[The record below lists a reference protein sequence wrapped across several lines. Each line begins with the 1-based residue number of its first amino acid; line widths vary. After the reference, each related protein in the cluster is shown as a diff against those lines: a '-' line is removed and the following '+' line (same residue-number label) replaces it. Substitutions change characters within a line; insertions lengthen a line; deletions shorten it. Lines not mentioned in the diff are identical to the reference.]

1 MFKDQLKQLQQ
12 ERGLNKSALAEVL
25 GVSPGS
31 VTGYL
36 TGKVTPPYRQQQRF
50 AQALGLDTDYFK
62 PDVAEAIQ
70 IDGGYRLK
78 TEVAAALM
86 GISKDDL
93 LDLLEEGTFTFGR
106 VWKNRG
112 AVKRTCWIS
121 RILFEQETGIPV
133 PAKGVVS

>member
-1 MFKDQLKQLQQ
+1 MFKDQLKQLRQ
-12 ERGLNKSALAEVL
+12 ERGLNNCVLAEAL

-36 TGKVTPPYRQQQRF
+36 SGKVTPPYKKQQQF
-50 AQALGLDTDYFK
+50 ACALGLDADYFK
-62 PDVAEAIQ
+62 PDIAEEIQ
-70 IDGGYRLK
+70 ADGGYRLSAA
-78 TEVAAALM
+78 TAAALM
-86 GISKDDL
+86 GISRDNL

-112 AVKRTCWIS
+112 AAKRTCWIS

-133 PAKGVVS
+133 PVKE

>member
-1 MFKDQLKQLQQ
+1 MFKDKLKQLQQ

-36 TGKVTPPYRQQQRF
+36 TGKVTPPYKKQQQF
-50 AQALGLDTDYFK
+50 ALALGLDADYFK

-70 IDGGYRLK
+70 TDGGYRLSAA
-78 TEVAAALM
+78 TAAALM
-86 GISKDDL
+86 ELSPETLIEQIEK
-93 LDLLEEGTFTFGR
+93 GTFTFGR

-112 AVKRTCWIS
+112 TEKRTCWIS

-133 PAKGVVS
+133 PVCRR

>member
-1 MFKDQLKQLQQ
+1 MFKVQLKQLRQ
-12 ERGLNKSALAEVL
+12 ERGLNNCGLAEAL

-36 TGKVTPPYRQQQRF
+36 SGKVTPPYKKQQQF
-50 AQALGLDTDYFK
+50 ACALGLDADYFK
-62 PDVAEAIQ
+62 PDIAEEIQ
-70 IDGGYRLK
+70 ADGGYRLSAA
-78 TEVAAALM
+78 TAAALM
-86 GISKDDL
+86 GISRDNL

-112 AVKRTCWIS
+112 AAKSTCWIS

-133 PAKGVVS
+133 PVKE

>member
-36 TGKVTPPYRQQQRF
+36 TGKVTPPYKKQQQF
-50 AQALGLDTDYFK
+50 ALALGLDADYFK

-70 IDGGYRLK
+70 TDGGYRLSAA
-78 TEVAAALM
+78 TAAALM
-86 GISKDDL
+86 EISPETL
-93 LDLLEEGTFTFGR
+93 VEQLEKGTFTFGR
-106 VWKNRG
+106 VWKNQG
-112 AVKRTCWIS
+112 TEKRTCWIS

-133 PAKGVVS
+133 PVGRR

>member
-1 MFKDQLKQLQQ
+1 MFKDQLKQLRQA
-12 ERGLNKSALAEVL
+12 RGLNHCGLAAAL

-36 TGKVTPPYRQQQRF
+36 SGKVTPPYKKQQQF
-50 AQALGLDTDYFK
+50 ACALGLDADYFK
-62 PDVAEAIQ
+62 PDIAEEIQ
-70 IDGGYRLK
+70 ADGGYRLSAA
-78 TEVAAALM
+78 TAAALM
-86 GISKDDL
+86 GISRDNL

-112 AVKRTCWIS
+112 AAKRTCWIS

-133 PAKGVVS
+133 PVKE